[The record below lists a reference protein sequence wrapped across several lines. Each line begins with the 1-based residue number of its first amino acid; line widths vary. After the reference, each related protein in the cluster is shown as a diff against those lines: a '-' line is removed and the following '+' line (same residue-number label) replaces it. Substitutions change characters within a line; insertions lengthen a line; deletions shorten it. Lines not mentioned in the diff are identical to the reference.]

1 MQSMVILG
9 AGMVGGVMA
18 EDLIA
23 DEGREVAIIDV
34 SSERLAR
41 VDARTAGAVHTIQA
55 DCGDTSL
62 IKNLVRDYGMV
73 LGALPS
79 RLGFATLDA
88 IIDLGKPYCDISFM
102 PEDAWE
108 LHAKAV
114 DAGVIAVVDCGV
126 APGMSNLQA
135 GLAARFLD
143 PCHSIDIMVGG
154 IPRDPKPP
162 WNYKAGFSPFD
173 VVEEYLRPS
182 RIIEHGKM
190 VIKDA
195 LSEPELLEF
204 EGVGTL
210 EAFNTDGLRSLA
222 ETIKVPMMRERTMRY
237 PGHRDLALAIRET
250 GLFDETPMEFNGVM
264 ITPREVTCRQ
274 LFKTWSYDQGEA
286 DLTVMRVI
294 GEGEIDGVAT
304 RLTWDLLDFY
314 DPEKDQ
320 TSMSRTTAFPCTL
333 CARMVEQG
341 IIDEPGV
348 YSMERLAHRDD
359 VVENLL
365 EGMQA
370 RGVTY
375 REKREALS

>member
-1 MQSMVILG
+1 MQSMIILG

-18 EDLIA
+18 EDLVA
-23 DEGREVAIIDV
+23 DEGREVAIIDF
-34 SSERLAR
+34 SAERLAR
-41 VDARTAGAVHTIQA
+41 VESRTSGAVRTIQA

-62 IKNLVRDYGMV
+62 ITSIVKDYDMV

-79 RLGFATLDA
+79 RFGFAMLEA
-88 IIDLGKPYCDISFM
+88 IIDLGKHYCDISFM

-108 LHAKAV
+108 LDEKAAA
-114 DAGVIAVVDCGV
+114 AGVIALVDCGV

-182 RIIEHGKM
+182 RIIEDGKM
-190 VIKDA
+190 VIKEA

-222 ETIKVPMMRERTMRY
+222 ETIKVPTMRERTMRY
-237 PGHRDLALAIRET
+237 PGHRDLALAMRET
-250 GLFDETPMEFNGVM
+250 GLFDETPIEVNGAMVA
-264 ITPREVTCRQ
+264 PRDVTCRQ

-294 GEGEIDGVAT
+294 GEGEIDGAAT

-314 DPEKDQ
+314 DPQKDQ

-341 IIDEPGV
+341 LIDEPGV

-359 VVENLL
+359 VVGNLL

-375 REKREALS
+375 RETRESI

>member
-1 MQSMVILG
+1 MQSMIILG

-34 SSERLAR
+34 STERLAR
-41 VDARTAGAVHTIQA
+41 VESRTSGAVHTIEA
-55 DCGDTSL
+55 DCGDASL
-62 IKNLVRDYGMV
+62 IKRIVKDYDMV

-79 RLGFATLDA
+79 RFGFATLDA
-88 IIDLGKPYCDISFM
+88 ILDLGKHYCDISFM

-108 LHAKAV
+108 LDEKAV
-114 DAGVIAVVDCGV
+114 AAGVIAVVDCGV

-135 GLAARFLD
+135 GLAARHLD

-182 RIIEHGKM
+182 RIIENGEM

-237 PGHRDLALAIRET
+237 PGHRDLALAMRET
-250 GLFDETPMEFNGVM
+250 GLFDETPIEVNGAMV
-264 ITPREVTCRQ
+264 TPREVTCRQ
-274 LFKTWSYDQGEA
+274 LFKAWSYDQGEA

-294 GEGEIDGVAT
+294 GEGEIDGVAK

-341 IIDEPGV
+341 LIDEPGV

-359 VVENLL
+359 VVGNLL

-375 REKREALS
+375 REKRESL